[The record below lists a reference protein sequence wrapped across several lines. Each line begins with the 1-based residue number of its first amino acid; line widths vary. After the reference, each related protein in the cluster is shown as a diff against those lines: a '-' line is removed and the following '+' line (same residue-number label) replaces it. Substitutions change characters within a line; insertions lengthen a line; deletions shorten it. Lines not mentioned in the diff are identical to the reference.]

1 MANFVSPGVYVIEKD
16 LSDYPVSINPSVVGL
31 VGFADK
37 GPENVPTLI
46 TSQEGLVKTFGRP
59 SEGIYG
65 QGLEGAIEILEATNS
80 MYFVRAIDE
89 ATKADASAVM
99 PLGAPPC
106 IQVVANDYGKDNPLY
121 LKVQV
126 TNASGTPQFADLRSF
141 AIPAGTATEQVYA
154 LNQTIGGGLRSSK
167 VAYHY
172 DPTDIA
178 GSGGWIVGSYA
189 GSGATLTVS
198 AFSDNTYT
206 TPINALLPV
215 NVSGFALTGTPAAG
229 LTVSGYSFNST
240 GSNSMSYFVESLY
253 AGAGYN
259 YGLMT
264 NGSVSGNSIEIVP
277 GGGQTISL
285 QVNDAGAAAET
296 FDISLVASGAFIED
310 VINTGEVDPKSQYIK
325 GNLYCGGSDYD
336 ATGLPFFFN
345 KAQSLGCANTLKGT
359 GGTYVG
365 KNAAGTDVA
374 AIGVLADNLNP
385 RFPKLEGVTV
395 PMAGGDSGIPTTSGG
410 KATALIGNTADKTG
424 IYALDDDLLNI
435 SMAAVP
441 GVSLQNVQD
450 GLVTLAE
457 DTQNFI
463 AVVSPPYAVGGV
475 QDAIDWSNGLST
487 YRTKAIS
494 SSYAAIYWP
503 WVKVYDQFSQ
513 IDRWYDPSIFA
524 IRQMCYTDEVA
535 EPWFAP
541 AGYIRG
547 RLNKPVDSE
556 VAVNQGD
563 RDAMYSGGN
572 VVNPL
577 VNFPQQGLTIF
588 GQRTAQRTPSALDRV
603 NVRRMM
609 IIIRKILLASTRQFV
624 FEPNDA
630 TTWER
635 IVNVVQPLLD
645 DIRRRRGITEFKV
658 VCDETTNT
666 PLRVD
671 RNELWCKVLIKPTKA
686 AEVVVFEL
694 NLVSQSAT
702 LSS

>member
-80 MYFVRAIDE
+80 MYFVRAIDD
-89 ATKADASAVM
+89 ATKSDASAIM
-99 PLGAPPC
+99 SLGAPPC
-106 IQVVANDYGKDNPLY
+106 IEVVPNEYGKTNPLY

-126 TNASGTPQFADLRSF
+126 TDASGTPQFAEMRSY
-141 AIPAGTATEQVYA
+141 AIPASTASQQPFA
-154 LNQTIGGGLRSSK
+154 LNQVLGGGLRSSK
-167 VAYHY
+167 IAYHY
-172 DPTDIA
+172 DPTELTT
-178 GSGGWIVGSYA
+178 SGGWIVGSYA

-198 AFSDNTYT
+198 AFSDATYT
-206 TPINALLPV
+206 TPVNALYPV
-215 NVSGFALTGTPAAG
+215 NVSGYAVTGTPAAG

-240 GSNSMSYFVESLY
+240 GTNSMSYLVESLY

-259 YGLMT
+259 YGLTT
-264 NGSVSGNSIEIVP
+264 NGAVSGNSIEIIP
-277 GGGQTISL
+277 GGGQTIGL
-285 QVNDAGAAAET
+285 QVNDAGAAAES
-296 FDISLVASGAFIED
+296 FDISLVASGYFLED

-325 GNLYCGGSDYD
+325 GNLLCGGSDYD
-336 ATGLPFFFN
+336 ATALPFFFN
-345 KAQSLGCANTLKGT
+345 KAQALGCANTLKGT

-365 KNAAGTDVA
+365 KNAVA
-374 AIGVLADNLNP
+374 ANVDAIGAEAANLNP
-385 RFPKLEGVTV
+385 RFPKLEGGTV
-395 PMAGGDSGIPTTSGG
+395 PMAGGDSGIPTTGG
-410 KATALIGNTADKTG
+410 GRAAALIGNTADKTG

-441 GVSLQNVQD
+441 GVYLQSVQD

-463 AVVSPPYAVGGV
+463 AVVSPPYGIGGV

-513 IDRWYDPSIFA
+513 IDRWYDPAIFA

-547 RLNKPVDSE
+547 RLNKPVDAE

-588 GQRTAQRTPSALDRV
+588 GQRTAQRVPTALDRV